1 MIALWMIACVL
12 MSGATVVIAELTRRR
27 FEREHD
33 EELRRLERK
42 RHELERRAP
51 AKPPREVTLG
61 YEVRREGNDMVLVFK
76 RDGVVAEQYWMTDQ
90 AAARLVSAIVEKFE
104 A

>member
-1 MIALWMIACVL
+1 MIALWMIACML

-27 FEREHD
+27 VEREH

-42 RHELERRAP
+42 RHELERRAA
-51 AKPPREVTLG
+51 AKPPREVTLW

-76 RDGVVAEQYWMTDQ
+76 RDGVVVEQFWMTDQ
-90 AAARLVSAIVEKFE
+90 AAAQLVSAIVAKFE